1 MGVAFIPILL
11 VIMYFLILRPQQKR
25 LKEQRAMLN
34 LIDVGDDVRTDSGI
48 YGTISDLDG
57 DTIFLMIADGV
68 EIKKAFVDGEEEQY
82 TNVDTVP
89 GGVVGLFIVIPIEPS
104 FSP

>member
-48 YGTISDLDG
+48 YGTVSDLDG

-68 EIKKAFVDGEEEQY
+68 EIKISKASIAELVSYDDSYDE
-82 TNVDTVP
+82 D
-89 GGVVGLFIVIPIEPS
+89 
-104 FSP
+104 